1 MSTANIMYA
10 FTHFQ
15 RRLYCLIHG
24 FVVVVFI
31 FKVAFWTLAFVLSHP
46 SVHKTIVE
54 GISSVFGTAGTKPE
68 LNYTVEELSNKYA
81 LVTCHGQT

>member
-1 MSTANIMYA
+1 MFTAHIKYA
-10 FTHFQ
+10 FIHFQ

-24 FVVVVFI
+24 FVVCLFV
-31 FKVAFWTLAFVLSHP
+31 FKVAFWTLGFVLSHP

-68 LNYTVEELSNKYA
+68 LNYTVEEISNNMSLSQ
-81 LVTCHGQT
+81 VMGI